1 MDIMNDETTTRTII
15 PERTGSVPKR
25 DEVFSLERRVVQ
37 QEAITNI
44 LWRREKQLGREL
56 VACNSRNEDS
66 HVRNKRSYDALCK
79 HVDTLAGALRGLN
92 QDVQHLQGQVRLG
105 DHQLDLHDKAVRG
118 LGEWCTHDVRG
129 QISRCDHALVSLMIE
144 VKSCQQEVRTLQR
157 EHETKEKLLQDK
169 IQTLEAKNAE
179 IEAALKQEVSNRDS
193 HRKHFQA
200 YLKQELAAMETKLKG
215 QINELT
221 SKCLNNNQ
229 LIENNISR
237 QQSLLSTKV
246 DICQAQRDAKHREME
261 DALHAQL
268 KKLEHTMETEKR
280 RYGHLEDYLKNEM
293 KLYGYQQRQQ
303 LEKIHDD
310 QQEALVSM
318 QENIKIMK
326 SLIDDKISILES
338 RLRKQVLHPH
348 TILLK

>member
-1 MDIMNDETTTRTII
+1 MDEDVAI
-15 PERTGSVPKR
+15 PEGAGSGSKR
-25 DEVFSLERRVVQ
+25 DDVFSIERRLVQ

-56 VACNSRNEDS
+56 VASSSRSEDS

-92 QDVQHLQGQVRLG
+92 QDMQHLQGQVRLG

-118 LGEWCTHDVRG
+118 LGQWCTHDVRG
-129 QISRCDHALVSLMIE
+129 QISRCDHALMSLMIE
-144 VKSCQQEVRTLQR
+144 VKNCQQEVRTLQR
-157 EHETKEKLLQDK
+157 EHESKEKFLQEK
-169 IQTLEAKNAE
+169 IQNLEAKNAE
-179 IEAALKQEVSNRDS
+179 LEATLKQDMSNRDS
-193 HRKHFQA
+193 HHKHFQA
-200 YLKQELAAMETKLKG
+200 YLKQELATMETKLKG

-246 DICQAQRDAKHREME
+246 DISQAQRDAKHREME
-261 DALHAQL
+261 GMLHAQL
-268 KKLEHTMETEKR
+268 KKLEQAMETEKR
-280 RYGHLEDYLKNEM
+280 RYSQLEDYVKNEM
-293 KLYGYQQRQQ
+293 KLYGYQQQQQ
-303 LEKIHDD
+303 LERIHHD
-310 QQEALVSM
+310 QQEALVSV
-318 QENIKIMK
+318 QENIKVMK
-326 SLIDDKISILES
+326 SLIDYKISILES
-338 RLRKQVLHPH
+338 KLRKQLLHPH